1 MRFLGVCRLVG
12 VWLPSP
18 AASLLRLSRSF
29 ALSRLNQHVWAY
41 VQGTSSHRFIFE
53 VSESQSY
60 TNILSSKNKSMKW
73 KVWKATRSCRLEV
86 LIIDHR
92 GSATSSL
99 YPELTLNMLF
109 DKYLSMLFFFN
120 SKPEKELFL
129 FFFFFY
135 LWCNNFFSPRQER
148 LPERGE
154 DPVSLEGPEHNQA
167 AGSVCEQW
175 SALHGHRIHGVWRL
189 EPVFVPTSASGQN
202 WTFTQYA
209 NHQVGHANK
218 CTHILKS
225 THRRT
230 QSNSFYFLPSVISSL
245 QLPSAHFH
253 GQPDCVRNEVPLL
266 A

>member
-1 MRFLGVCRLVG
+1 MFREHLPTDLYLRLVRARATQTYWAAKTNQWSEKCG
-12 VWLPSP
+12 KPQGAAGWGCWL
-18 AASLLRLSRSF
+18 LTT
-29 ALSRLNQHVWAY
+29 
-41 VQGTSSHRFIFE
+41 G
-53 VSESQSY
+53 
-60 TNILSSKNKSMKW
+60 
-73 KVWKATRSCRLEV
+73 
-86 LIIDHR
+86 

-109 DKYLSMLFFFN
+109 DKYLSMLFLFFY

-129 FFFFFY
+129 FFY
-135 LWCNNFFSPRQER
+135 LWCNYFFSPRQER

-202 WTFTQYA
+202 WAFTQYA

-218 CTHILKS
+218 CTHILKN